1 MVDQPSGRGS
11 SSRAA
16 EIAAQQVESIVA
28 AAQAAADQLRLEAQ
42 RDSEAMIA
50 AGEQE
55 AAQHLDRAKAE
66 AIRLGQDASRE
77 SEQLRT
83 EAQRAATELREN
95 AEREAAELRERNRAE
110 VQERV
115 AAAEQAAEQVL
126 EEARTLSG
134 GLRQLGQMLG
144 NQGERILRDVQ
155 AAHKRMQSDLRVAPG
170 PAPSPPPARR
180 SAPRATPSGE
190 EDEAL
195 ETLRRAVSSE
205 RGRGSE
211 PEPRETPEPRTRPR
225 ERRNP
230 IDDLEVPNWVD
241 PP

>member
-83 EAQRAATELREN
+83 EAQRAAAELREN

-126 EEARTLSG
+126 EEAKTLSG

-170 PAPSPPPARR
+170 PAPSPAPSRR
-180 SAPRATPSGE
+180 AAPRAPAGE

-195 ETLRRAVSSE
+195 ETLRRAVSDERESGSE
-205 RGRGSE
+205 R
-211 PEPRETPEPRTRPR
+211 PAPETPGPRTRPR